1 MLFMESL
8 GGLEFTSHPESE
20 ETSKTSEKI
29 GPVEVLRI
37 ISLIFSGLTGLT
49 ALGLFGGAFW
59 SLIDL
64 NYYALLSQMDA
75 IGYICLVFAIIN
87 VLTSLIFKKN
97 LYVFIIF
104 SFLTAIFGSFQFIV
118 FAISPFGHGVFGHF
132 QYVISFAMSL
142 LTLISTYLY
151 IITNSRKRDQM

>member
-1 MLFMESL
+1 MESL

-37 ISLIFSGLTGLT
+37 ISLIFSGLTGLS

-97 LYVFIIF
+97 LYVFIVS
-104 SFLTAIFGSFQFIV
+104 SFLTSIFGSFQFIV
-118 FAISPFGHGVFGHF
+118 FAISPFSHGVFGHY
-132 QYVISFAMSL
+132 QYVISFVLSL
-142 LTLISTYLY
+142 ILLVLVYAY
-151 IITNSRKRDQM
+151 IFSSRKEEMREKD